1 MTPYPNTDL
10 SGVSPDNL
18 VEKELHTTTEARF
31 RDYFFLIPNFAPFY
45 IDNFKM
51 WIKNGEALIP
61 LIEDKDFSFALPYV
75 TGTRTT
81 GKQMYGAVTLH
92 NLNLNGI
99 LVTDYQTIGGDQIA
113 DRLHVLT
120 YLADKAYNPRTTVWD
135 LITNVPNALPPV
147 PHYQDYDTMYG
158 QEQLVGM
165 LAQVRDAIAANSS
178 FTAQTIRDF
187 LEAYGGESGGFLLR
201 AGDAM
206 TGQLTL
212 AGMPTDPNHAANKQ
226 YVDQRLADQS
236 SLVELL
242 SHYVK
247 DTDFHFNLNLK
258 IDKAGGIMTG
268 PLSLHQDPQQDDQAT
283 TKRYVD
289 AVRSDLNQK
298 LEQVNTL
305 LQQLQNQVGGVT
317 KQYVDSLV
325 DDVVARFSTY
335 K

>member
-18 VEKELHTTTEARF
+18 VEKEVHTTTEARF
-31 RDYFFLIPNFAPFY
+31 RDYFFIIPNFAPFY
-45 IDNFKM
+45 VDNFKM
-51 WIKNGEALIP
+51 WIKNGETLIP
-61 LIEDKDFSFALPYV
+61 LVEDKDFSFALPYV

-81 GKQMYGAVTLH
+81 GKQMYGAITLH

-120 YLADKAYNPRTTVWD
+120 YLADKAYNPRTTIWD

-158 QEQLVGM
+158 QEQLVSM
-165 LAQVRDAIAANSS
+165 LAQIRDAIASNSS

-187 LEAYGGESGGFLLR
+187 LEAYGGERGGYLLRSGGE
-201 AGDAM
+201 M

-212 AGMPTDPNHAANKQ
+212 AGMPTEPDHAATKQ

-258 IDKAGGIMTG
+258 IDKTGGIMTG
-268 PLSLHQDPQQDDQAT
+268 PLSLHQDPQQDDQAA

-289 AVRSDLNQK
+289 TQNAQLVQQLQQLNA
-298 LEQVNTL
+298 N
-305 LQQLQNQVGGVT
+305 LQQLQTQVSGVT
-317 KQYVDSLV
+317 KQYVDDLI
-325 DDVVARFSTY
+325 DQVVVRFSSY